1 MTQPPLPPPSDPPPP
16 STPPAPKRA
25 RSWIPWLIAGVA
37 VIAMAA
43 MAVVL
48 LRDRLP
54 GAGLSQEVAQRECRT
69 ALEREAARRATEL
82 DPGGSTDIVV
92 TMKRVDLQETY
103 ETEPGFA
110 VNAAA
115 VYTLTSGFLPQVE
128 QSVSLTCAASG
139 TDDAV
144 KTTVANR
151 G

>member
-1 MTQPPLPPPSDPPPP
+1 MPPEPVGLPS
-16 STPPAPKRA
+16 PAPRGA
-25 RSWIPWLIAGVA
+25 RPWIPWLIAGLA
-37 VIAMAA
+37 VLALAA
-43 MAVVL
+43 VSAYAF
-48 LRDRLP
+48 RDRLP
-54 GAGLSQEVAQRECRT
+54 GAALSQEVAQRECRT

-92 TMKRVDLQETY
+92 TMKRLDLQETY
-103 ETEPGFA
+103 ETDAGYA

-115 VYTLTSGFLPQVE
+115 AYTLTSGFLPQVE

-144 KTTVANR
+144 KTTVTNR